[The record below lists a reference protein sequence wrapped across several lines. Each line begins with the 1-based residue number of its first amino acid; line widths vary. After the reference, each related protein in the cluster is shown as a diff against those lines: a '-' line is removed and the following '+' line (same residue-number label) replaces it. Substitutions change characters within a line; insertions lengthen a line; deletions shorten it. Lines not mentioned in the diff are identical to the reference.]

1 MAECP
6 SSRPHKKLLGTASIQ
21 GRKTGCGTLDH
32 AEEHAGRALKLCQLV
47 QGAAVPDGE
56 KATAS
61 LSSAPTTTGT
71 AVQREL
77 QWDPAATRVSAAGYA
92 PLSGLSEMAAVS
104 TAVGGE
110 PRNSSACCQSCGRR

>member
-6 SSRPHKKLLGTASIQ
+6 SPQPQKKLLGTTSMQ
-21 GRKTGCGTLDH
+21 GRKTGCGTSDH

-47 QGAAVPDGE
+47 HGAVVADGE
-56 KATAS
+56 KAMAS
-61 LSSAPTTTGT
+61 LSSAPTTTDA

-77 QWDPAATRVSAAGYA
+77 QWDPAASRVSAAGCA
-92 PLSGLSEMAAVS
+92 PLSGQSEMAAVS

-110 PRNSSACCQSCGRR
+110 PRDSSACCQSCGRR